1 MEKINKPAKKSR
13 RKKQL
18 DDQGNLLKD
27 KEGNAVLETLSDSED
42 RLEYSL
48 VGLDDYD
55 VNMEEY

>member
-13 RKKQL
+13 KRKRL

-27 KEGNAVLETLSDSED
+27 KEGNVELDTISDLED